1 VQVGVVF
8 SVFCL
13 KNKVYDYSVLS
24 LADSAVVVCDFLLFL
39 DICLDFWVVLGRLV
53 VMDRFLF
60 VALYLLC
67 VVELL
72 WKLPLSLPLGLR
84 LFSGSQEEP

>member
-1 VQVGVVF
+1 MQAGVVF

-39 DICLDFWVVLGRLV
+39 YFCLYIWVVLGRLV

-60 VALYLLC
+60 VALYLSC
-67 VVELL
+67 VVKWL
-72 WKLPLSLPLGLR
+72 WKLPLSLPLELR
-84 LFSGSQEEP
+84 LFSGS